1 MSHYQQ
7 VPEGKDPSLWQT
19 AHKRASFKRHAITYV
34 IVNAFLWITWYLSAG
49 HKYQNDSEAWGL
61 HHFPWPIWTTVGW
74 GIGLAFH
81 FASAYIFPE
90 TNSVERE
97 YEKLKNKKQSS

>member
-7 VPEGKDPSLWQT
+7 VPEGKDPSLWQI

-34 IVNAFLWITWYLSAG
+34 IVNVFLWIVWYMSAMRQHIDLG
-49 HKYQNDSEAWGL
+49 SWGWG
-61 HHFPWPIWTTVGW
+61 HFPWPLWTTVGW

-81 FASAYIFPE
+81 FASAYVFPE
-90 TNSVERE
+90 TNAVERE